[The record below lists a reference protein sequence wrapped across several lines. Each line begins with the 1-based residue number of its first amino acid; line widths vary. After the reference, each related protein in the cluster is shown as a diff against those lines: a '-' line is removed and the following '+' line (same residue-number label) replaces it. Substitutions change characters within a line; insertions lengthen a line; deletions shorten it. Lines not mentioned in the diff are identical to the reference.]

1 MAKQARLQG
10 LVVGSRRQQQE
21 YVAALEASNLRPIID
36 RSFTIEDLAEAFRY
50 QERGNHFGKICLS
63 W

>member
-10 LVVGSRRQQQE
+10 LVVGNRRQQQE
-21 YVAALEASNLRPIID
+21 YVAALEQNELRPVIYQ
-36 RSFTIEDLAEAFRY
+36 SFRLDQLADAFRL
-50 QERGNHFGKICLS
+50 QESGDHFGKIVAQ